1 MKVWRSFAIDGIWY
15 MVEMHE
21 FVNKLVEWEA
31 FIDPVRIE
39 FTQLELGR
47 FAHTKAVKEST
58 VFLL

>member
-1 MKVWRSFAIDGIWY
+1 

-39 FTQLELGR
+39 FTQLELDR
-47 FAHTKAVKEST
+47 FAYTKAIKEST